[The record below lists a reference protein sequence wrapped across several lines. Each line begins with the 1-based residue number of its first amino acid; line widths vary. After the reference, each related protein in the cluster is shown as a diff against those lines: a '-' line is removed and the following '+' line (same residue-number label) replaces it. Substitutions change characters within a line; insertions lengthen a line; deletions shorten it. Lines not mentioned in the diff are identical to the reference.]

1 MTLNIISAL
10 KEELKKNPKRFKG
23 NKILFI
29 HTGGIYGFIDGTMT
43 EEIKM
48 TNPVVDL
55 ETIIDYDSLS
65 N

>member
-1 MTLNIISAL
+1 MTLNINSAL

-23 NKILFI
+23 NKILFV

-55 ETIIDYDSLS
+55 ETIIDYDS
-65 N
+65 

>member
-55 ETIIDYDSLS
+55 ETIIDYIL
-65 N
+65 